1 MANVIIRFS
10 IYSKVETTTTRL
22 EKLLRNP
29 DEITTLGNS
38 IILTDGKD
46 SGKRYQETAYT
57 YNYELKDI
65 SDIEQCN
72 AKWLSEWEK
81 EIDLLCKLR
90 EEYGFSLDLNYEVT
104 IFNNNFPSFFFQPKF
119 SSIIGKTGI
128 QFSFYFY
135 TD

>member
-10 IYSKVETTTTRL
+10 IYSKVETTTRLL
-22 EKLLRNP
+22 EKLLPNP

-46 SGKRYQETAYT
+46 SGKKYQETAYT

-65 SDIEQCN
+65 SDIEECS
-72 AKWLSEWEK
+72 AKWLSEWEN
-81 EIDLLCKLR
+81 ETDLLCKLSD
-90 EEYGFSLDLNYEVT
+90 EFGFSLDLNYEVT
-104 IFNNNFPSFFFQPKF
+104 TFNNKFPYISFQPKF
-119 SSIIGKTGI
+119 SSILGKTGI
-128 QFSFYFY
+128 QFSLYFY